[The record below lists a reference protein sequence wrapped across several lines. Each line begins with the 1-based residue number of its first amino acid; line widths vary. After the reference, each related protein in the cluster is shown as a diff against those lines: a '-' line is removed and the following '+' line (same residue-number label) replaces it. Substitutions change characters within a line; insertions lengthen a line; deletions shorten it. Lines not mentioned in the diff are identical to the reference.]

1 MTHPIDDILNS
12 HTEKLIEGDYGVEIP
27 EDPEEKNLQ
36 LIIDLAL
43 KSYKEQMEDI
53 SMLDIKYRNSA
64 YKIAREYLET
74 AKDARAKM
82 EKLRI
87 DRERG
92 YKAARKSPQGD
103 YREEEGSPT
112 ANEGISRKE
121 LQERLR
127 AVK

>member
-1 MTHPIDDILNS
+1 MTHPIDEILNS
-12 HTEKLIEGDYGVEIP
+12 QTEKIIDGDYGVDIP

-43 KSYKEQMEDI
+43 KSYKEQMDDI
-53 SMLDIKYRNSA
+53 AMLDIKYRNNA
-64 YKIAREYLET
+64 YKVARDYLET

-87 DRERG
+87 DREKG
-92 YKAARKSPQGD
+92 YKAPRKSPQGD
-103 YREEEGSPT
+103 SREEEGSPT

-121 LQERLR
+121 LQERIR
-127 AVK
+127 RVK